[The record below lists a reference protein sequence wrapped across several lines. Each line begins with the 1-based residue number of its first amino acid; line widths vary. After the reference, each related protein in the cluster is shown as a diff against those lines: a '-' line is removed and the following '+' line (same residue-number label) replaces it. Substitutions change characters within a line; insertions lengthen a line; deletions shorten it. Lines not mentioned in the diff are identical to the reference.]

1 MNAREFG
8 LTMQKISEKLYNVFT
23 SSIIYLYSGVRQGLG
38 ARGNRLR
45 KGYGSRQRKE
55 REGAG
60 GSSTTGG
67 GSFDPPVSPPPRI
80 CNLYSVFV
88 TKRQMVMDL
97 EKLRGLSAWFGK
109 TVSTLDNSSL
119 RP

>member
-23 SSIIYLYSGVRQGLG
+23 SSIIHLYSRVRQCLG
-38 ARGNRLR
+38 ARGNRWR

-55 REGAG
+55 RESAG

-67 GSFDPPVSPPPRI
+67 GSFDPPASPPRI
-80 CNLYSVFV
+80 CNLYSVFM

-97 EKLRGLSAWFGK
+97 EKLRGLSA
-109 TVSTLDNSSL
+109 
-119 RP
+119 